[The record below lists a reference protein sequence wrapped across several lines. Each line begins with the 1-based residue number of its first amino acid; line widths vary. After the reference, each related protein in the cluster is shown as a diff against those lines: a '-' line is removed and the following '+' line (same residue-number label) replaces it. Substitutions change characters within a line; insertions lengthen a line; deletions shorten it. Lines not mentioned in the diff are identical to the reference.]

1 MVPMCPCASL
11 SVYVCLWL
19 SLVVSVCRRLSLF
32 GVSVSPV
39 SSVWTVCGHPLPHA
53 SSTATR
59 GRECAGGSR
68 PSALQALLG
77 TNKAPL

>member
-11 SVYVCLWL
+11 SVSFCLCL
-19 SLVVSVCRRLSLF
+19 SLSVSVCLCLSLF

-39 SSVWTVCGHPLPHA
+39 SSVLTVCGTPLPHA

-59 GRECAGGSR
+59 GRKRAGGSR
-68 PSALQALLG
+68 TSALQALLG
-77 TNKAPL
+77 TSKAPL